1 MVEELLEKIPPEKRW
16 KITAKILTGLQVLRG
31 EKSVAPL
38 LGIGEGVFT
47 PVMGA
52 EKWQEIH
59 VKIYG
64 DGGKITFPLF
74 KEMFNI
80 PVENAI
86 DADNLSEVV
95 AAVSFGPELE
105 GYIVEKTPEKVVART
120 TRCAY
125 MERYKEFEVD
135 SALIPC
141 VRGCPAWYEEG
152 FKAINPKLT
161 YKVTKAMPLGDP
173 YCEHVYELKDE

>member
-1 MVEELLEKIPPEKRW
+1 MKKLLEKIPPEKRW
-16 KITAKILTGLQVLRG
+16 AITAKILSGLQVLRG

-38 LGIGEGVFT
+38 LGMGKGVFA

-64 DGGKITFPLF
+64 DGGKLMFPLV

-86 DADNLSEVV
+86 DADNLRDV
-95 AAVSFGPELE
+95 AATVCFGPEGQ
-105 GYIVEKTPEKVVART
+105 GYIVEKTPERVVFRT
-120 TRCAY
+120 TKCIY
-125 MERYKEFEVD
+125 MERYKEFDVD
-135 SALIPC
+135 YALIPC
-141 VRGCPAWYEEG
+141 VRGCPAWHDEG
-152 FKAINPKLT
+152 FKAINPKIK
-161 YKVTKAMPLGDP
+161 YKMEKKMPEGDP
-173 YCEHVYELKDE
+173 YCEGIIEFKEE